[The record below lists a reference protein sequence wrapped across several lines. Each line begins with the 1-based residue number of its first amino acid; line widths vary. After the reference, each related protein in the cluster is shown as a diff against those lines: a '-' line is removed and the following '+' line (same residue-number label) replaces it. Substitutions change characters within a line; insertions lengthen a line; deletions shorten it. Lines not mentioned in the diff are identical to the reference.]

1 MNGYPLNAPQNEHH
15 IENVLFLHR
24 AKLAHVLNKQLHASR
39 R

>member
-1 MNGYPLNAPQNEHH
+1 MRCKTMIL
-15 IENVLFLHR
+15 LKKCCFLHR

>member
-1 MNGYPLNAPQNEHH
+1 MNIILK
-15 IENVLFLHR
+15 VFCFLHR

>member
-1 MNGYPLNAPQNEHH
+1 MRRKT
-15 IENVLFLHR
+15 IIVLKKLRFLHR